1 MFVTVTFYIVGGE
14 LKKRGMSDHPRGS
27 DQLLTSLKILGR
39 LRQHERVSTTGDIVR
54 IDGQQGMVQAIRR
67 WWNGEN
73 REKNLETIGRI
84 VDSAFAQ
91 LEMIHAQNND
101 GNKVFA
107 LRLRTELRSTM
118 QGLENLQSTYED
130 DSVSHAR
137 IEVLVDRIRTRLETA
152 AAAFEEKRSDSTR
165 RKKRKK
171 KGASGSSS
179 SGGEVLPTAVST
191 DDY

>member
-1 MFVTVTFYIVGGE
+1 
-14 LKKRGMSDHPRGS
+14 MSDHPRGS

-39 LRQHERVSTTGDIVR
+39 VRQHERVSTTGDIVR

-67 WWNGEN
+67 WWRGEN

-91 LEMIHAQNND
+91 LEMIRTQSTES
-101 GNKVFA
+101 NKVFA
-107 LRLRTELRSTM
+107 LRLRTELLSTM

-137 IEVLVDRIRTRLETA
+137 IEVLVDRIRTRLDAAEETPPPDEA
-152 AAAFEEKRSDSTR
+152 PPKS
-165 RKKRKK
+165 RKK
-171 KGASGSSS
+171 KKKKKSFRSGGESGGASS
-179 SGGEVLPTAVST
+179 SGGSHAAAAV

>member
-1 MFVTVTFYIVGGE
+1 
-14 LKKRGMSDHPRGS
+14 MSDHPRGS
-27 DQLLTSLKILGR
+27 DQLLTSLKIIGR

-67 WWNGEN
+67 WWRGET

-91 LEMIHAQNND
+91 LEMIRAQSD
-101 GNKVFA
+101 SGNRVFA
-107 LRLRTELRSTM
+107 LRLRTELQSTM

-137 IEVLVDRIRTRLETA
+137 IEVLVDRIRTRLDEDVETTTASSEAVSSKKRRVKSRKAQRKKTSSSKGSDSSAKSVGEEVA
-152 AAAFEEKRSDSTR
+152 AAD
-165 RKKRKK
+165 
-171 KGASGSSS
+171 
-179 SGGEVLPTAVST
+179 

>member
-1 MFVTVTFYIVGGE
+1 
-14 LKKRGMSDHPRGS
+14 MSDHPRGS

-54 IDGQQGMVQAIRR
+54 IDGQQGMAQAIRR

-91 LEMIHAQNND
+91 LEMIHAQHTES
-101 GNKVFA
+101 NKVFA

-152 AAAFEEKRSDSTR
+152 APFAEKRATAAPSSSQ
-165 RKKRKK
+165 KRKK
-171 KGASGSSS
+171 KKKKDTESSSGGSSS
-179 SGGEVLPTAVST
+179 GEVLPTVST

>member
-1 MFVTVTFYIVGGE
+1 
-14 LKKRGMSDHPRGS
+14 
-27 DQLLTSLKILGR
+27 
-39 LRQHERVSTTGDIVR
+39 
-54 IDGQQGMVQAIRR
+54 MVQAIRR

>member
-1 MFVTVTFYIVGGE
+1 
-14 LKKRGMSDHPRGS
+14 MSDHPRGS

-91 LEMIHAQNND
+91 LEMIHAQNTES
-101 GNKVFA
+101 NKVFA

-152 AAAFEEKRSDSTR
+152 ASFEEKRPAT
-165 RKKRKK
+165 KRKK
-171 KGASGSSS
+171 KKRKGTESSSGGSSS
-179 SGGEVLPTAVST
+179 GEVLPTAST

>member
-1 MFVTVTFYIVGGE
+1 
-14 LKKRGMSDHPRGS
+14 MSDHPRGS

-91 LEMIHAQNND
+91 LEMIHAQNTES
-101 GNKVFA
+101 NKVFA

-137 IEVLVDRIRTRLETA
+137 IEVLVDRIRTRLETPTVA
-152 AAAFEEKRSDSTR
+152 LEEKRPATTSQ
-165 RKKRKK
+165 KRKK
-171 KGASGSSS
+171 KKKRSAGESS
-179 SGGEVLPTAVST
+179 SGGSSCGEVLPTAST

>member
-1 MFVTVTFYIVGGE
+1 
-14 LKKRGMSDHPRGS
+14 MSDHPRGS

-91 LEMIHAQNND
+91 LEMIHAQHTES
-101 GNKVFA
+101 NKVFA

-152 AAAFEEKRSDSTR
+152 AGATEEKRPATTSQ
-165 RKKRKK
+165 KRKK
-171 KGASGSSS
+171 KKKRSAVESSS
-179 SGGEVLPTAVST
+179 SGGSSSGEVLPTVST

>member
-1 MFVTVTFYIVGGE
+1 
-14 LKKRGMSDHPRGS
+14 MSDHPRGS

-39 LRQHERVSTTGDIVR
+39 VRQHERVSTTGDIVR

-67 WWNGEN
+67 WWRGEN

-91 LEMIHAQNND
+91 LEMIRTQSAES
-101 GNKVFA
+101 NKVFA
-107 LRLRTELRSTM
+107 LRLRTELLSTM

-137 IEVLVDRIRTRLETA
+137 IEVLVDRIRTRLDAEIPL
-152 AAAFEEKRSDSTR
+152 EEAEQ
-165 RKKRKK
+165 KKPPRKK
-171 KGASGSSS
+171 KKKKKSFRSGGESGTSSGSS
-179 SGGEVLPTAVST
+179 GAAAVA

>member
-1 MFVTVTFYIVGGE
+1 M
-14 LKKRGMSDHPRGS
+14 
-27 DQLLTSLKILGR
+27 
-39 LRQHERVSTTGDIVR
+39 ERVSTTGDIVR
-54 IDGQQGMVQAIRR
+54 IDGQQIQMVQAIRR

-107 LRLRTELRSTM
+107 LRLRVLELRSTM

-137 IEVLVDRIRTRLETA
+137 IEVLVDRIRTLDWRQPPQLLRKKGRILH
-152 AAAFEEKRSDSTR
+152 EEKRER
-165 RKKRKK
+165 R

>member
-1 MFVTVTFYIVGGE
+1 
-14 LKKRGMSDHPRGS
+14 MSDHPRGS

-39 LRQHERVSTTGDIVR
+39 VRQHERVSTTGDIVR

-67 WWNGEN
+67 WWRGEN

-91 LEMIHAQNND
+91 LEMIRTQSAES
-101 GNKVFA
+101 NKVFA
-107 LRLRTELRSTM
+107 LRLRTELLSTM

-137 IEVLVDRIRTRLETA
+137 IEVLVDRIRTRLDAEGLPDGET
-152 AAAFEEKRSDSTR
+152 EGEKP
-165 RKKRKK
+165 RKK
-171 KGASGSSS
+171 KKKKKKSCRSGGESGASSS
-179 SGGEVLPTAVST
+179 SGSHAAAAV

>member
-1 MFVTVTFYIVGGE
+1 
-14 LKKRGMSDHPRGS
+14 MSDHPRGS

-91 LEMIHAQNND
+91 LEMIHAQNTESNR
-101 GNKVFA
+101 VFA

-152 AAAFEEKRSDSTR
+152 AAYEEKRPTASAAAPQ
-165 RKKRKK
+165 KRKK
-171 KGASGSSS
+171 KKKRGAGGESSSGGSSS
-179 SGGEVLPTAVST
+179 GEVLPTVST

>member
-1 MFVTVTFYIVGGE
+1 MT
-14 LKKRGMSDHPRGS
+14 DHPRGS

-67 WWNGEN
+67 WWKGEN

-91 LEMIHAQNND
+91 LEMIRTQTTES
-101 GNKVFA
+101 NKVFA
-107 LRLRTELRSTM
+107 LRLRTELSSTM

-137 IEVLVDRIRTRLETA
+137 IEVLVDRIRTRLEA
-152 AAAFEEKRSDSTR
+152 AEREEKQPPHSSTSSSR
-165 RKKRKK
+165 RKKKK
-171 KGASGSSS
+171 KKMSKSDGEGLAVSSS
-179 SGGEVLPTAVST
+179 SSSNVGEATVNI